1 MATIDERPQWDYM
14 RSMGKTR
21 FVLRVFL
28 TSLGTLL
35 GAAFVEALFRRTKT
49 QTLTLRDIGI
59 KVFIALIFAGAYTLL
74 GGIATWDDLE
84 KKFGKHDDSTS

>member
-14 RSMGKTR
+14 RSIGKTR

-28 TSLGTLL
+28 TSFGTLL
-35 GAAFVEALFRRTKT
+35 GAVFIEALFRRMKAE
-49 QTLTLRDIGI
+49 TLTFNDIGI
-59 KVFIALIFAGAYTLL
+59 KVLIALIIAGACTLL